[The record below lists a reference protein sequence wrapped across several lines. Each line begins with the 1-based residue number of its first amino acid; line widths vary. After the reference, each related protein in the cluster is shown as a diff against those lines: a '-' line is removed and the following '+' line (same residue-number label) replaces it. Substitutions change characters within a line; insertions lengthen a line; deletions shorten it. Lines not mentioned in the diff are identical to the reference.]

1 MATGPSPGDDT
12 DDDVALDR
20 RNRTERWFV
29 RRGLPHLI
37 EDYSAADDVFTRA
50 APFLTV
56 VFVAEMFFT
65 FDEDRSGWAEVLP
78 FIGGLFILFGAAAS
92 VNVLRGRRVLQLPDR
107 VGTPEL
113 ALFVLVPPLLPAL
126 FGTHQL
132 VDTTGTI
139 AANLVILVGAYVVTS
154 YGLVPMTRWA
164 LGQMF
169 RQVGDLA
176 NLMIRSLPL
185 LLLFTTFLFLNAEIW
200 QVGADFEAPFYWLV
214 IGLIVMVGVAFLLLR
229 LPSEVHGVAD
239 FDDWGEVA
247 DLAQESPMA
256 GVDPPSGRPPDAP
269 LGRAARVNVALVLIF
284 SQAVQILM
292 VATIIGAFY
301 VAFGIVA
308 VREATILQWTAVE
321 PDVIAR
327 WTLFGNPVVLT
338 WDLLRVSGFIAAFAG
353 LQFTVSALTD
363 STYREEFFEDLLI
376 EIREALA
383 TRVLYRT
390 LEEP

>member
-1 MATGPSPGDDT
+1 MVTGPPPGDEGDA
-12 DDDVALDR
+12 VAADHDR

-29 RRGLPHLI
+29 HRGLPHLI
-37 EDYSAADDVFTRA
+37 EDYSATTDVFTRA

-65 FDEDRSGWAEVLP
+65 LDENRSGGAEVLP
-78 FIGGLFILFGAAAS
+78 FIGGLLVLFGAAAA
-92 VNVLRGRRVLQLPDR
+92 VNLLRGRRILQRPDR
-107 VGTPEL
+107 VGAPEL

-126 FGTHQL
+126 FGSHQL

-139 AANLVILVGAYVVTS
+139 AINLAILAGAYVVTS

-164 LGQMF
+164 LAQTV
-169 RQVGDLA
+169 RQLGDLA
-176 NLMIRSLPL
+176 DLMVRSLPL

-200 QVGADFEAPFYWLV
+200 QVGADFEAPFYWMV
-214 IGLIVMVGVAFLLLR
+214 IGLIVTVGVAFLLLR
-229 LPSEVHGVAD
+229 LPDEVHGVAD
-239 FDDWGEVA
+239 FEDWPEVE
-247 DLAQESPMA
+247 DLARESPMA
-256 GVDPPSGRPPDAP
+256 GVDPPPGPPPESP

-284 SQAVQILM
+284 SQGVQILL
-292 VATIIGAFY
+292 VAVIIGTFY

-308 VREATILQWTAVE
+308 VRSTTILQWTAVE
-321 PDVIAR
+321 PDLIAE

-363 STYREEFFEDLLI
+363 STYRQEFFEDLLN
-376 EIREALA
+376 EVREALA

-390 LEEP
+390 LED